1 MRRSGAV
8 RNATSRLARTFGAA
22 VVGLALVACGDG
34 VGPAGTGQM
43 SVTLEESGGSSAIMA
58 SMSPTEASASEAQSN
73 SIDLAAVSSVE
84 ITLERV
90 EVLPTGRPETEGS
103 AWASL
108 EVDGSVNPVDLM
120 DLAASGPITI
130 SSGSV
135 PAGTYTMVRLY
146 FSDATITTNQEIEL
160 EGGGTVAAGTYDL
173 FIPSG
178 METGVK
184 IVLVGFTVLEGED
197 ETLSLEIDSEAS
209 IQTVVYNE
217 DEGFIMNSVLL
228 GAAAGIGL

>member
-8 RNATSRLARTFGAA
+8 RSATSRLARTFGAT

-43 SVTLEESGGSSAIMA
+43 SVTLQESGGSSAIMA
-58 SMSPTEASASEAQSN
+58 SVSPTEASASEAQSN
-73 SIDLAAVSSVE
+73 SVDLAAVSSVE

-103 AWASL
+103 AWVSL

-120 DLAASGPITI
+120 DLGASGPITI

-173 FIPSG
+173 SIPSG
-178 METGVK
+178 METGIK
-184 IVLVGFTVLEGED
+184 IVLAGFTVTEGED

>member
-1 MRRSGAV
+1 MRRSGAM
-8 RNATSRLARTFGAA
+8 RSATSRLARTFGAA
-22 VVGLALVACGDG
+22 VVCLALVACGDG

-43 SVTLEESGGSSAIMA
+43 SVTLQESGGSSAIMA

-73 SIDLAAVSSVE
+73 SVDLAAVSSVE

-103 AWASL
+103 AWVSL

-120 DLAASGPITI
+120 DLTASGPITI

-135 PAGTYTMVRLY
+135 PAGMYTMVRLY
-146 FSDATITTNQEIEL
+146 FSDASITTNQEIEL

-173 FIPSG
+173 SIPSG
-178 METGVK
+178 METGIK
-184 IVLVGFTVLEGED
+184 IVLVGFTVLEGAD